1 MTQQPTTA
9 GTEPTLAEVLVG
21 DPLSEVT
28 RKTRLY
34 LLAVSLIGVA
44 MVRTGLVPT
53 KIATFG
59 IELEQPNRSA
69 LLFLIALVNLYF
81 LAAFVLYAV
90 SDYRKWRGQFEAARE
105 SNVRALRFRL
115 VGYLLGMSEDAI
127 MRRYYSGEYEED
139 LWNEPYPNFL
149 SAQNGERHFTLA
161 ERKLLQGKS
170 PLWVIERA
178 SRGQLFELLSV
189 AAVSAPSISVQM
201 RANLRGHRTDRTT
214 GFLRGFF
221 EFVLPILVGLFG
233 IGALLFR
240 SFSV

>member
-1 MTQQPTTA
+1 MTQPTAT
-9 GTEPTLAEVLVG
+9 GIEPTLSEVLQG

-81 LAAFVLYAV
+81 LAAFVIYAL
-90 SDYRKWRGQFEAARE
+90 SDFRTWRDQMEAARE
-105 SNVRALRFRL
+105 NAIQALRFQLAGHVRD
-115 VGYLLGMSEDAI
+115 MSVEAI
-127 MRRYYSGEYEED
+127 RKRYSNSEED
-139 LWNEPYPNFL
+139 LAFWESTPSNWPE
-149 SAQNGERHFTLA
+149 
-161 ERKLLQGKS
+161 KS
-170 PLWVIERA
+170 PNWLIERA
-178 SRGQLFELLSV
+178 STEELLTLFNDKPLDV
-189 AAVSAPSISVQM
+189 RI
-201 RANLRGHRTDRTT
+201 HTDLIPAYSST
-214 GFLRGFF
+214 GYLRGFF

-240 SFSV
+240 IFSG